1 MKRSYGIHFYTI
13 SVLGLALGKWMSC
26 AISMSSMYYGVLVV
40 ITAIAIAFNIICG
53 VDK

>member
-13 SVLGLALGKWMSC
+13 SVLGIALGNLTYC
-26 AISMSSMYYGVLVV
+26 AISTSSMYYVVLMV